1 MTLSAS
7 REIDRYVDQELR
19 TFRVAGSTT
28 IYKGALV
35 SVQADG
41 YAAPLTAGEKF
52 VGIAYEKIDNST
64 GSDGDKAIRV
74 FTTGDFDHALS
85 GAAITDIG
93 RPVFASADDTLTFS
107 SNGNS
112 HVGIAQDYVSAGNI
126 ILRLDTQRRAVK
138 TVTHVVED
146 LAANG
151 DIAARAIH
159 SFNKEAWIVAARV
172 VNQADSASGIDDSNT
187 CVVAVAATAG
197 AVATVTYNSTNAFPA
212 ANNAD
217 DMGAITNPHAAAGA
231 VMTLTVTNGTNA
243 DPGPF
248 LVEVDYV

>member
-1 MTLSAS
+1 MVLSAS
-7 REIDRYVDQELR
+7 REVDHYIDQELR

-28 IYKGALV
+28 IFKGSLV

-41 YAAPLTAGEKF
+41 YVAPLTAGEKF

-172 VNQADSASGIDDSNT
+172 VNQADSASGVDDGNT
-187 CVVAVAATAG
+187 SVHALKIGSDTVVTE
-197 AVATVTYNSTNAFPA
+197 TFDSTTAFPA
-212 ANNAD
+212 ANTAAD
-217 DMGAITNPHAAAGA
+217 LGALGNNHAAAGD
-231 VMTLTVTNGTNA
+231 VLTYEVTNGTTA
-243 DPGPF
+243 DLGPF